1 LHARLPQTRRGVRT
15 RPLTEVPST
24 HRKWLPGHHK
34 YRLFAAATGT
44 AWLVRGAVI
53 LFTIG

>member
-1 LHARLPQTRRGVRT
+1 
-15 RPLTEVPST
+15 LTEVPST

-44 AWLVRGAVI
+44 AWLVGGAVM